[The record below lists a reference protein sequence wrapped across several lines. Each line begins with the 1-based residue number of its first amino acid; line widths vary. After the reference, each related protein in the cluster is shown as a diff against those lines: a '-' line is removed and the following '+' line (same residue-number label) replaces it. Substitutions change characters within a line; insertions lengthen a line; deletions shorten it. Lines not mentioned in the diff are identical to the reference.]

1 MEILNEKTMPNF
13 TIVQFSKLGNRMDA
27 PFHILRVANEPRSEQ
42 IAAKMT
48 KEEATKRALDMLDKM
63 PSEFRKDLAP
73 LVRSGSKHGP
83 YLADYER
90 AVEEYPFL
98 ALAVIEQKIEDIT
111 RHYEAEAAKAQQMTE
126 YFTKPI
132 DEA

>member
-1 MEILNEKTMPNF
+1 M
-13 TIVQFSKLGNRMDA
+13 
-27 PFHILRVANEPRSEQ
+27 LR
-42 IAAKMT
+42 K
-48 KEEATKRALDMLDKM
+48 KALEMLDRM
-63 PSEFRKDLAP
+63 PTQFRKDLAP

-90 AVEEYPFL
+90 AIEEYPFL
-98 ALAVIEQKIEDIT
+98 ALAVIEKKIEDIT
-111 RHYEAEAAKAQQMTE
+111 KHYEYEAAKAHKMTE

>member
-1 MEILNEKTMPNF
+1 
-13 TIVQFSKLGNRMDA
+13 MDA

>member
-27 PFHILRVANEPRSEQ
+27 PFHILRVANEDRSDA
-42 IAAKMT
+42 IAAKMS
-48 KEEATKRALDMLDKM
+48 KEDATRKALEILEKM
-63 PSEFRKDLAP
+63 PSQFRKDLDP
-73 LVRSGSKHGP
+73 LVRSGSRHGP
-83 YLADYER
+83 YFADYQR
-90 AVEEYPFL
+90 AIEEYPFL
-98 ALAVIEQKIEDIT
+98 ALAVIEKKIEDIT
-111 RHYEAEAAKAQQMTE
+111 KHYEYEAAKAQQMTE